1 MRRTASFAFLLMV
14 PILFAS
20 PDSAQDVRGEWVVT
34 VDSPQGQQES
44 NLTLSFDSQGYLTG
58 KLSSP
63 QGEFTVT
70 GEVVDEEIY
79 FGFTINADGQEISI
93 SFEGFWDESEMEG
106 AVYFREFGSGE
117 WYATRK

>member
-1 MRRTASFAFLLMV
+1 ME
-14 PILFAS
+14 
-20 PDSAQDVRGEWVVT
+20 DG
-34 VDSPQGQQES
+34 
-44 NLTLSFDSQGYLTG
+44 
-58 KLSSP
+58 
-63 QGEFTVT
+63 FTHKFC
-70 GEVVDEEIY
+70 GRPEIY

>member
-1 MRRTASFAFLLMV
+1 MRRMASFAFLLV
-14 PILFAS
+14 APILFAS
-20 PDSAQDVRGEWVVT
+20 PVSAQDVRGEWVVT

-106 AVYFREFGSGE
+106 TVYFGEFGSGE

>member
-1 MRRTASFAFLLMV
+1 MRRIASFAFLLVV

-20 PDSAQDVRGEWVVT
+20 PVSAQDVRGEWVVT

-44 NLTLSFDSQGYLTG
+44 NLTLSFDFQGYLTG
-58 KLSSP
+58 KLSGP

-79 FGFTINADGQEISI
+79 FGFTISADGQEISI

-106 AVYFREFGSGE
+106 AVYFGEFGSGDH
-117 WYATRK
+117 

>member
-1 MRRTASFAFLLMV
+1 MRRTASFAFLLVV

-20 PDSAQDVRGEWVVT
+20 PVSVQDVRGEWVVT
-34 VDSPQGQQES
+34 VDSPEGQQES

-106 AVYFREFGSGE
+106 AVYFGEFGSGE

>member
-1 MRRTASFAFLLMV
+1 MRRTASLAFLLVV

-20 PDSAQDVRGEWVVT
+20 PVSAQDGRGEWVVT

-58 KLSSP
+58 RLSSS

-79 FGFTINADGQEISI
+79 FGFTINADGQKISI

-106 AVYFREFGSGE
+106 AVYFGEFGSGE